1 MHKLS
6 IAAGVLFGLA
16 AALPAPAPASTEVDP
31 NAVTNT
37 VCTDSGVTLDS
48 HNINVALLGICGGIA
63 GSIEQCQ
70 GEPTTTSGE
79 SGDARFD
86 LQAETAGTT
95 IIITKG
101 RWEHCVAA
109 ARATCGDSPFNST
122 CIGGANDNKDN
133 VLFQLSQN
141 N

>member
-6 IAAGVLFGLA
+6 ISTVVLFGLA
-16 AALPAPAPASTEVDP
+16 AALPAPAPASTKVDP
-31 NAVTNT
+31 NAVSNT
-37 VCTDSGVTLDS
+37 VCTDPGVTLDS

-79 SGDARFD
+79 SDDARFD